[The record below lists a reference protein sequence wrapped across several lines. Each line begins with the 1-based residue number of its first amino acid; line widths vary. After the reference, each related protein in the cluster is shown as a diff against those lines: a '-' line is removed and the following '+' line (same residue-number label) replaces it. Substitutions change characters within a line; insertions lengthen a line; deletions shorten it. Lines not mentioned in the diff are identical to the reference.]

1 MKRKINILIAV
12 LILIASLLCCLVAC
26 VPSRPDKFLQKI
38 MNVDNWAVLVKYGD
52 KDYSKYVGRNKNV
65 YWSKTTNAELFWIFK
80 KNEAEM
86 YSFSDEVWTYKVV
99 KDQAQ
104 IDELRNS
111 LVQNPKDISELNK
124 LNFDYVINDFNN
136 KFEKKD
142 GKWYERNT
150 QPACLYVKGKS
161 LYYEIN
167 TTTLR
172 YVIDYNITIP
182 DAAKQ
187 AKTDSLGQ

>member
-52 KDYSKYVGRNKNV
+52 KDYSKYVARNKNI

-142 GKWYERNT
+142 GKCSYSV
-150 QPACLYVKGKS
+150 AM
-161 LYYEIN
+161 
-167 TTTLR
+167 
-172 YVIDYNITIP
+172 
-182 DAAKQ
+182 
-187 AKTDSLGQ
+187 

>member
-26 VPSRPDKFLQKI
+26 VPSRPDKFVQKI
-38 MNVDNWAVLVKYGD
+38 MSVDNWAVLVKYGD
-52 KDYSKYVGRNKNV
+52 QDYSKYVARNKNV
-65 YWSKTTNAELFWIFK
+65 YWSKTTVAEFFWIFK
-80 KNEAEM
+80 KNEVEM
-86 YSFSDEVWTYKVV
+86 YSYADKVWTYKVT
-99 KDQAQ
+99 KDQSE

-124 LNFDYVINDFNN
+124 LNFDYVTTDFND
-136 KFEKKD
+136 KYEKKN
-142 GKWYERNT
+142 GKWYQRNT

-172 YVIDYNITIP
+172 YVIDYHISLP

-187 AKTDSLGQ
+187 AKADSLG

>member
-1 MKRKINILIAV
+1 
-12 LILIASLLCCLVAC
+12 
-26 VPSRPDKFLQKI
+26 

-142 GKWYERNT
+142 GKCSYSV
-150 QPACLYVKGKS
+150 AM
-161 LYYEIN
+161 
-167 TTTLR
+167 
-172 YVIDYNITIP
+172 
-182 DAAKQ
+182 
-187 AKTDSLGQ
+187 